1 MKPIIL
7 IVIIIVCI
15 IIGIVALIMKRSNKK
30 KKARQLSRSQITANE
45 FINVKDIRDKYLY
58 TLDGQIIMYI
68 KINPIS
74 IELLSQREKEQL
86 SKSLTAELSSER
98 EPFKFIAVSRPVDIS
113 NVTNNFMS
121 LIASTNDR
129 IRKNLLR
136 NEILSMSEYALSG
149 EVVERQFY
157 LMVWDSENNEGDLY
171 KRCNV
176 LKEKFNSVNI
186 DVSILNEQEIIRLC
200 NLINNPA
207 YVHLE
212 DVEYDRTITR
222 IQT

>member
-1 MKPIIL
+1 MDLTIL
-7 IVIIIVCI
+7 IVIISIC
-15 IIGIVALIMKRSNKK
+15 IVAGIIVFIKPRYNKK
-30 KKARQLSRSQITANE
+30 NKSQKLSQSQITANE

-58 TLDGQIIMYI
+58 TLDGQIFMYI
-68 KINPIS
+68 KIHPIS
-74 IELLSQREKEQL
+74 IDLLSQREKEQL
-86 SKSLTAELSSER
+86 TKNLTAELSSER

-113 NVTNNFMS
+113 NVTNNFMN
-121 LIASTNDR
+121 LISATNDR
-129 IRKNLLR
+129 VRKKLLR

-157 LMVWDSENNEGDLY
+157 LMIWDKEKNESDLY
-171 KRCNV
+171 KRCSI

-186 DVSILNEQEIIRLC
+186 DVDILNEQDIIRLC

-212 DVEYDRTITR
+212 DCEYERAIAR
-222 IQT
+222 I

>member
-1 MKPIIL
+1 MMNPIIS
-7 IVIIIVCI
+7 IVIIIVC
-15 IIGIVALIMKRSNKK
+15 LIAGTIAWIMLRGDKKNKV
-30 KKARQLSRSQITANE
+30 RQLNISQITANE

-129 IRKNLLR
+129 VRKNLLR

-157 LMVWDSENNEGDLY
+157 LMIWDSENNESELY
-171 KRCNV
+171 KRCSV
-176 LKEKFNSVNI
+176 LKEKFNSVNM
-186 DVSILNEQEIIRLC
+186 DVNILNEQEIIRLC

-212 DVEYDRTITR
+212 DTDSEKVITTI
-222 IQT
+222 

>member
-1 MKPIIL
+1 MNPIIL
-7 IVIIIVCI
+7 IVIIIAC
-15 IIGIVALIMKRSNKK
+15 LIAGTTVFIMLRGNKK
-30 KKARQLSRSQITANE
+30 SKNQQLSLSQITANE

-98 EPFKFIAVSRPVDIS
+98 QPFKFIAVSRPVDIS

-157 LMVWDSENNEGDLY
+157 LMVWDRADNEGDLY
-171 KRCNV
+171 KRSSII
-176 LKEKFNSVNI
+176 KEKFNSVNV
-186 DVSILNEQEIIRLC
+186 DVNILNEQEIIRIC

-212 DVEYDRTITR
+212 NSDYDGTIMR
-222 IQT
+222 I

>member
-1 MKPIIL
+1 MNPIIS
-7 IVIIIVCI
+7 IVIIIACL
-15 IIGIVALIMKRSNKK
+15 VAGTIAWIMLRGDKKNKVQK
-30 KKARQLSRSQITANE
+30 LNISQITANE

-86 SKSLTAELSSER
+86 SKSLTAELSNER

-113 NVTNNFMS
+113 NVTNNFMN
-121 LIASTNDR
+121 LIASTNDG

-157 LMVWDSENNEGDLY
+157 LMVWDRIDNEGDLY
-171 KRCNV
+171 KRCSII
-176 LKEKFNSVNI
+176 KEKFDSVNI
-186 DVSILNEQEIIRLC
+186 DTNILNEQEIIRLC

>member
-1 MKPIIL
+1 MNPIIL
-7 IVIIIVCI
+7 IVIIIACLVLSVTLMI
-15 IIGIVALIMKRSNKK
+15 QKGSKREKTQ
-30 KKARQLSRSQITANE
+30 QLSRAQITANE

-86 SKSLTAELSSER
+86 SESLTAELSSEK

-129 IRKNLLR
+129 IRKELLR

-157 LMVWDSENNEGDLY
+157 LMVWDRADNEGALY
-171 KRCNV
+171 KRCSV
-176 LKEKFNSVNI
+176 LKEKFNSVKI
-186 DVSILNEQEIIRLC
+186 DVKILNEQEIIRLC

-212 DVEYDRTITR
+212 DTDYKRVITR
-222 IQT
+222 I